1 MAEFTF
7 VPRFALFMKNPFR
20 HPLIK
25 KFWLRVRESNFDSIG
40 LQIILGLVLVAMI
53 SIALETRE
61 AYNIEHAE
69 IKAEVDAGD
78 RHAEDLPSDLP
89 SILQPVGAGFVLIGF
104 LVSLRLRKKKSSLR
118 RSRITMAALWLVAIG
133 VLVAWLPSDYIANA
147 KNLQVAMIGE
157 DKSTAAYWGKLILV
171 TILIVSVPLASTFFY
186 NATLMDRYTVS
197 SFLTPFSFCLAGFIA
212 IWLIFDLVD
221 NGPDFGANNVGFGT
235 LIRFYFIQLPQ
246 VILFVLPVTLLLSL
260 LYSLSRMSK
269 ANELISMLGAG
280 RSMMRVLRPLFLFGL
295 YASLI
300 CLVFNYQWAPRSEG
314 YKQAMLDAINSGEF
328 KAQQKDRDKGRKSS
342 ADKWS
347 KLGWLYVNETDNRT
361 WFVGRVPYDLIYN
374 NLNSIVIWQFDEERN
389 LLISHRATSA
399 RWFFGNGI
407 WKLNNGKTYTY
418 GEDGVPIIQSWSA
431 LEIPGWRETPWKVV
445 SNSLNPEF
453 LGIPG
458 LTTYLRT
465 NADYDDRRLAPF
477 RTNWWYRWAEPLSCI
492 VMVLVSA
499 PLGIVYSRR
508 GVLGGVAAS
517 IVIFASMYFM
527 RGTFIALGQSG
538 LLPPFVAAWGTNLL
552 FAIIG
557 GLLLFYRS
565 RNREMPKLS
574 SLFQRKPALT

>member
-1 MAEFTF
+1 
-7 VPRFALFMKNPFR
+7 MKNPFR

-40 LQIILGLVLVAMI
+40 LQIILALVLVAMV
-53 SIALETRE
+53 SVTLETRAAFKE
-61 AYNIEHAE
+61 DYATT
-69 IKAEVDAGD
+69 KAQVDSGEK
-78 RHAEDLPSDLP
+78 REFELPSSIP
-89 SILQPVGAGFVLIGF
+89 SKVQPIGTVLALCGF
-104 LVSLRLRKKKSSLR
+104 LVSLQLRKRRSTVR
-118 RSRITMAALWLVAIG
+118 RSRITQTALLLVAIG
-133 VLVAWLPSDYIANA
+133 VLVAWLPGEYIANV
-147 KNLQVAMIGE
+147 KSQITSIGE
-157 DKSTAAYWGKLILV
+157 DKSYAAHWGKLILV
-171 TILIVSVPLASTFFY
+171 TLLIISIPLASTFFY
-186 NATLMDRYTVS
+186 KASLMDRYTVS
-197 SFLTPFSFCLAGFIA
+197 SFLTPFSFCLVGFIA

-221 NGPDFGANNVGFGT
+221 NGPDFGANDVGFGT
-235 LIRFYFIQLPQ
+235 IIRFYFIQLPQ

-280 RSMMRVLRPLFLFGL
+280 RSMMRVLRPLFFFGI

-314 YKQAMLDAINSGEF
+314 YKEAMLDAINSGEF
-328 KAQQKDRDKGRKSS
+328 KAQQKDKEKGRKNS

-347 KLGWLYVNETDNRT
+347 KLGWLYVNETDHRT
-361 WFVGRVPYDLIYN
+361 WFVGRVPYDLED
-374 NLNSIVIWQFDEERN
+374 NLNSIVIWQFDEERK

-399 RWFFGNGI
+399 KWFFGNGI

-453 LGIPG
+453 LGVPG

-465 NADYDDRRLAPF
+465 NADYEEQRLAPF

-538 LLPPFVAAWGTNLL
+538 YLPPFVAAWGTNLL

-574 SLFQRKPALT
+574 TLFGRKPAHT